1 MISATANAAQG
12 GPPRAPNPTMK
23 DDPDPNRH
31 LVIDVGMP
39 CGAWRRK
46 LPGIARLARETV
58 QAALAEA
65 ALGDMVEVSLVLSGD
80 AEIRA
85 LNRRWRGQD
94 APTNVL
100 SFPAGGAAAP
110 GAPRMLGDVVLAFE
124 TVSREAAAQGKPLAD
139 HVRHLI
145 VHGVLHLLGHD
156 HERDRDARRMETLER
171 RILAGFGVP
180 DPYRVLSAQDH
191 G

>member
-1 MISATANAAQG
+1 MTITLYDHPLSPYGQKVKIAL
-12 GPPRAPNPTMK
+12 REK
-23 DDPDPNRH
+23 D
-31 LVIDVGMP
+31 V
-39 CGAWRRK
+39 
-46 LPGIARLARETV
+46 
-58 QAALAEA
+58 
-65 ALGDMVEVSLVLSGD
+65 
-80 AEIRA
+80 
-85 LNRRWRGQD
+85 
-94 APTNVL
+94 
-100 SFPAGGAAAP
+100 
-110 GAPRMLGDVVLAFE
+110 AFE
-124 TVSREAAAQGKPLAD
+124 TVSREATAQGKPLAD